1 MDEPVLLSKR
11 QVRTRSQK
19 LVLIFCSKQAQ
30 DKQLRAPERAGKM
43 GNNR

>member
-19 LVLIFCSKQAQ
+19 RVLIFCSKQAQ